1 MQRNIINIQ
10 LFADPTPTPPLDDQ
24 NRQLDETEKDRQIEQ
39 LKQEL
44 KEAKKQRDDAMLTNQ
59 RLYALYVSGNENK
72 NDAEGET
79 PKMSKMKAIQ
89 EAIRNGK
96 TE

>member
-1 MQRNIINIQ
+1 MKRRNIINIQ
-10 LFADPTPTPPLDDQ
+10 LFGEPTPPLDDQ

-39 LKQEL
+39 LRQEL
-44 KEAKKQRDDAMLTNQ
+44 KEVKKQRDDAMLTNQ
-59 RLYALYVSGNENK
+59 RLYALYASNENK

-79 PKMSKMKAIQ
+79 PKISKMKAIQ

>member
-1 MQRNIINIQ
+1 MKRRNIINIQ
-10 LFADPTPTPPLDDQ
+10 LFGEPTPPLDDQ

-72 NDAEGET
+72 NDTEGET
-79 PKMSKMKAIQ
+79 PKISKMKAIQ
-89 EAIRNGK
+89 EAIRNEQ